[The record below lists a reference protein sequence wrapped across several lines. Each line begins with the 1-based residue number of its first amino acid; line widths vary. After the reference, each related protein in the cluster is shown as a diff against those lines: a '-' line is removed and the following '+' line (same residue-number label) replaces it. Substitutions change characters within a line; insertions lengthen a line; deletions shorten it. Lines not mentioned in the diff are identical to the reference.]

1 MSRNRFFIATAIFAL
16 LAGTLALATQTRMR
30 SGEATIFFRSGDS
43 IIDKI
48 LDISSERLVLETEN
62 NGAFPLRDIWMINFI
77 DDNWNFPAERDQMEP
92 RDNYVFLR
100 NDAVSAGRIVD
111 FSSDRRVFQFESG
124 EEFPIAQ
131 VRRIYFSKNV
141 PNAIQGKGGATVAQ
155 SVVASSPWVGT
166 FSRMGPAAVEIILR
180 EDHTAQM
187 TMGRGAAREMG
198 FNGRWEQINQGSIRV
213 TVTNQTNTR
222 DLRTMTFGL
231 EGDTLIS
238 LGGTL
243 GANARLQR
251 R

>member
-1 MSRNRFFIATAIFAL
+1 MSRNRFFIAAMMFAVI
-16 LAGTLALATQTRMR
+16 AGAVAYGGQTRMR
-30 SGEATIFFRSGDS
+30 SGEAAIFFKSGDS

-62 NGAFPLRDIWMINFI
+62 NGEFPLRDIWMINFI
-77 DDNWNFPAERDQMEP
+77 DDGWDFPGERDQVEP
-92 RDNYVFLR
+92 RDHYVFLR
-100 NDAVSAGRIVD
+100 NNAVSAGRVVD
-111 FSSDRRVFQFESG
+111 FSSERRVFQFESG

-131 VRRIYFSKNV
+131 VRRIYFAKNV
-141 PNAIQGKGGATVAQ
+141 PGSISAKGGQAAAGQ
-155 SVVASSPWVGT
+155 VVGASPWVGT
-166 FSRMGPAAVEIILR
+166 FGRMGPSTVQIILR

-187 TMGRGAAREMG
+187 TTAIGAAQETG
-198 FNGRWEQINQGSIRV
+198 FNGRWEQINAGSIRV
-213 TVTNQTNTR
+213 IVTNQTNPR

-238 LGGTL
+238 LGGAL

>member
-1 MSRNRFFIATAIFAL
+1 MSKNRFFITAMM
-16 LAGTLALATQTRMR
+16 LAVVAGAVVFGAQTRMK
-30 SGEATIFFRSGDS
+30 SGEATIFFKSGDS

-48 LDISSERLVLETEN
+48 LDISSARLVLQTEN
-62 NGAFPLRDIWMINFI
+62 NGEFPLRDIWMINFI
-77 DDNWNFPAERDQMEP
+77 DDGWNFPAERDQMEP
-92 RDNYVFLR
+92 RDHYVFLR
-100 NDAVSAGRIVD
+100 NEAVSAGRVVD

-141 PNAIQGKGGATVAQ
+141 PGSLAGKVQGAPQ
-155 SVVASSPWVGT
+155 QVVATSPWIGT
-166 FSRMGPAAVEIILR
+166 FGRMGPAAVEIILR

-198 FNGRWEQINQGSIRV
+198 FNGRWEQINAGSIRLI
-213 TVTNQTNTR
+213 VTNQV
-222 DLRTMTFGL
+222 DAKDQRTMTFGL

-238 LGGTL
+238 LSGSL